1 MDLRSVDLNLLVT
14 LEAVIAER
22 SVTRAAL
29 ALGLT
34 QSAVSHA
41 LGRLRRTFRDD
52 LLVRGPEG
60 MVPTPRGRELAAVL
74 GRSFSEIERV
84 LESERHFDPATSDR
98 RFTVCASDYVAPF
111 LLTELC
117 ARLRREA
124 PAVALDVRH
133 FRDPDERVEQHE
145 LHLRVG
151 GPGGAGDPAAENV
164 ALLADDYVVLMSR
177 DHPHA
182 DAELTLDRYLDLNH
196 IKVSPHAL
204 GTNVIDD
211 ALAGRGLRRHVAI
224 TVPSWFEMRNV
235 VAATDL
241 VVAMPRRWAGAP
253 SFAAGCVWRPLPL
266 PEVTFAVDVC
276 WRRRD
281 RHEPGLRWL
290 RELVLGTFADAPNA
304 IPGAAR
310 PASPPRASP

>member
-14 LEAVIAER
+14 LEAVISER
-22 SVTRAAL
+22 SVTRAA
-29 ALGLT
+29 ATLGLT

-41 LGRLRRTFRDD
+41 LARLRRTFRDD

-60 MVPTPRGRELAAVL
+60 MVPTARAREIAAVL

-84 LESERHFDPATSDR
+84 LEDEWQFDPATSSR
-98 RFTVCASDYVAPF
+98 RFTVRASDYVAPF

-124 PAVALDVRH
+124 PRVALDVRH
-133 FRDPDERVEQHE
+133 FRSPDERVEQQE

-151 GPGGAGDPAAENV
+151 GPGGADDPAIESV
-164 ALLADDYVVLMSR
+164 QLLADEYVVLMSG

-182 DAELTLDRYLDLNH
+182 HTELTLERYLDLSH
-196 IKVSPHAL
+196 IKVSPYAL
-204 GTNVIDD
+204 GTAVIDD
-211 ALAGRGLRRHVAI
+211 ALADRGLRRHVAI

-235 VAATDL
+235 VAGTDL

-253 SFAAGCVWRPLPL
+253 FFAAGCVWRPLPL
-266 PEVTFAVDVC
+266 PEVTFTVDVC

-290 RELVLGTFADAPNA
+290 RDLVLGTFTEAPEA
-304 IPGAAR
+304 K
-310 PASPPRASP
+310 